1 MPQRRRAENR
11 IATEVEQSWRASCA
25 LTRDPFAL
33 EPSKHPRD
41 RLPQHR
47 HVLCEQNES
56 EREHPQPEHWQEA
69 ENASTRRVGINT
81 GLFGSRRRRGN
92 PSVKMPCAD
101 DQFVGVF
108 AEAVRAWLARVC
120 AFARSPG

>member
-1 MPQRRRAENR
+1 MARFLRVDALAICARTIQASSRSAFAAPARLVRTKRVRAGAS
-11 IATEVEQSWRASCA
+11 IAQAPARSLKCLHAIFS
-25 LTRDPFAL
+25 
-33 EPSKHPRD
+33 
-41 RLPQHR
+41 
-47 HVLCEQNES
+47 
-56 EREHPQPEHWQEA
+56 
-69 ENASTRRVGINT
+69 RVGINT

-120 AFARSPG
+120 AFARPPG